1 MTQTALTELQK
12 QIEAIQR
19 EAFAEG
25 YAAAMQAVHELC
37 SRSVPE
43 QDDKAAVPNG
53 NGRAEGQTPAP
64 DPNEATIPLRASNP
78 DRRSTRKRA
87 TVLGTD
93 LGTRRSQ
100 RGRAKRGSNALRIEQ
115 LLKDTRRAVRQ
126 ADIRNALMK
135 KGVLLFFP
143 SIRYAL
149 GQLEARRAVKQ
160 VGNSRT
166 WRYSATADTAVS

>member
-1 MTQTALTELQK
+1 MTQTALTELQH

-53 NGRAEGQTPAP
+53 NGRAGQTPPP
-64 DPNEATIPLRASNP
+64 DPNQATISLRASNP
-78 DRRSTRKRA
+78 VRRSITKRA
-87 TVLGTD
+87 TVRGTD

-100 RGRAKRGSNALRIEQ
+100 RVRAKRGSNALRIEQ